1 MWLTQT
7 KFNQKKTKKSSEM
20 KILIKIYQYNLDC
33 WAELIEIGISEHGTL
48 SSDSIKNKV
57 ITTKKSIFYFTTGYD
72 KQVK

>member
-1 MWLTQT
+1 
-7 KFNQKKTKKSSEM
+7 M

-33 WAELIEIGISEHGTL
+33 WAESIEIGISEHGTL

-57 ITTKKSIFYFTTGYD
+57 ITTKKSVFYFTTGYN

>member
-1 MWLTQT
+1 
-7 KFNQKKTKKSSEM
+7 M

-48 SSDSIKNKV
+48 SLHYPYI
-57 ITTKKSIFYFTTGYD
+57 YFTTGYD

>member
-1 MWLTQT
+1 
-7 KFNQKKTKKSSEM
+7 M

-33 WAELIEIGISEHGTL
+33 WAESIEIGISEHGTL

-57 ITTKKSIFYFTTGYD
+57 ITTKKSGFYFTTGYN

>member
-1 MWLTQT
+1 
-7 KFNQKKTKKSSEM
+7 M